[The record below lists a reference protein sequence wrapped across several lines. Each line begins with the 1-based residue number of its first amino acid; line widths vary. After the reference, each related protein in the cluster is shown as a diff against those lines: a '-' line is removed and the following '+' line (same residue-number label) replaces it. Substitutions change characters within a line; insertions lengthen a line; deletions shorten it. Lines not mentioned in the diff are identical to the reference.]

1 MEYRRWKMSKI
12 IEAVF
17 DGKVLRPKDALALE
31 PNTRVWITIEPVEPT
46 TKRGGSFLD
55 TALSLKLD
63 GPNDWAVNIDTY
75 LYGGENQHE
84 S

>member
-1 MEYRRWKMSKI
+1 MIKI

-17 DGKVLRPKDALALE
+17 DGKVLRPKDALTLE
-31 PNTRVWITIEPVEPT
+31 PNTRVRITIEPVEQT
-46 TKRGGSFLD
+46 TKDAVSFLD

-63 GPNDWAVNIDTY
+63 GPPDWAVNIDSY
-75 LYGGENQHE
+75 LYGGENRDE

>member
-1 MEYRRWKMSKI
+1 MIKS
-12 IEAVF
+12 IEAIF
-17 DGKVLRPKDALALE
+17 DGKVLRPKDALTLE
-31 PNTRVWITIEPVEPT
+31 PNTRVRITIEPVEPT
-46 TKRGGSFLD
+46 TKGGVSFLD

-63 GPNDWAVNIDTY
+63 GPRDWAVNIDTY

>member
-1 MEYRRWKMSKI
+1 MR
-12 IEAVF
+12 
-17 DGKVLRPKDALALE
+17 
-31 PNTRVWITIEPVEPT
+31 ITIEPVEPI
-46 TKRGGSFLD
+46 TKRAVSFLD

>member
-1 MEYRRWKMSKI
+1 MSKT

-17 DGKVLRPKDALALE
+17 DGKVLRPNDALTLE
-31 PNTRVWITIEPVEPT
+31 PNTRVLITIEPVEPP
-46 TKRGGSFLD
+46 TKGSVSFLD

-63 GPNDWAVNIDTY
+63 GPRDWAVNIDTY

>member
-1 MEYRRWKMSKI
+1 MSKV

-31 PNTRVWITIEPVEPT
+31 PNTRVRITIEPVEPT
-46 TKRGGSFLD
+46 AKGAASFLD
-55 TALSLKLD
+55 TAISLKLD
-63 GPNDWAVNIDTY
+63 GPPDWAVNIDTY
-75 LYGGENQHE
+75 LYGGEHQHE

>member
-1 MEYRRWKMSKI
+1 MIKT

-17 DGKVLRPKDALALE
+17 DGKVLRPKDALTLE
-31 PNTRVWITIEPVEPT
+31 PNTRVRITIEPVEQT
-46 TKRGGSFLD
+46 TKDAVSFLD

-63 GPNDWAVNIDTY
+63 GPPDWAVNIDTY
-75 LYGGENQHE
+75 LYGGENRDE